1 MALKNAALVG
11 VSQVNFRNVQYPVS
25 PGGLLIGLP
34 ADVEEGL
41 LKVGFERV
49 PDPVAKPATAPGA
62 PAAKTPGRTNGLTPD
77 EIRAAIKE
85 SVESIRPR
93 NYEEAQTIA
102 RRKLMA
108 LTGGEVPEWLTAAE
122 RVGLGLPPK
131 AEDKS
136 SAFAQRLMATMDGE
150 PETKGD
156 ADLGDTKG
164 EEQPATD
171 EAETEAE
178 TEAAPVAE
186 PEEKPVAAKPK
197 RPSRPKKK

>member
-102 RRKLMA
+102 RRKLKLSEFLAEQDPQRVRA
-108 LTGGEVPEWLTAAE
+108 LLIRTA
-122 RVGLGLPPK
+122 VGL
-131 AEDKS
+131 S
-136 SAFAQRLMATMDGE
+136 
-150 PETKGD
+150 
-156 ADLGDTKG
+156 
-164 EEQPATD
+164 
-171 EAETEAE
+171 
-178 TEAAPVAE
+178 PV
-186 PEEKPVAAKPK
+186 
-197 RPSRPKKK
+197 S